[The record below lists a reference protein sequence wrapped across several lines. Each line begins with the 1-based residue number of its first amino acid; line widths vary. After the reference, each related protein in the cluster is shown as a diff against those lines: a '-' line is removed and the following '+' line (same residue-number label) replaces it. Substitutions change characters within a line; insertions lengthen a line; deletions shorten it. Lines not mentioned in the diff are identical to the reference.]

1 MTREGDPPEQAAG
14 PAGNPVEGPTPRDA
28 ASPVDPTGEAAGP
41 AGNPAPDSTA
51 RDAAS
56 LLDPPGKLAR
66 PIGNVVGFRARRDSA
81 SPLAPPDPA
90 ARPAVTAGGRPRRE
104 TAALIST
111 LATGPRTREVID
123 AFLASQSFP
132 IVLGSS
138 MTFVYRG
145 DAEAVHLKHWVF
157 GLPSS
162 QQLKRLEGTDLWHL
176 TLEIPAGSRVEYKLE
191 VVRHG
196 RGEWIQ
202 DPLNPNRA
210 RDPFGANSVA
220 HGTGY
225 TVPEWIKPDPEAPPG
240 TIDEIRFQ
248 SQVFGRRGVALYLP
262 ARYRLTRRYPLL
274 VVHDG
279 HDYLRYASLGPIL
292 DNLIYRREIPD
303 LIVALTS
310 SPNRLGE
317 YAGDERHARFI
328 SDELV
333 PNLERTLPL
342 DARPQSRCLMGASFG
357 AVAALTTALARPGF
371 YGRLLL
377 QSGSFAFTDIGDR
390 NARGPLFDPIVAAMN
405 HYRANP
411 IAMSERVFISCGM
424 YESLIYENRSLA
436 PILAATG
443 MEVRYV
449 EARDGHNWEN
459 WRDRLRE
466 GLSWLFPGPLLL
478 VYE

>member
-1 MTREGDPPEQAAG
+1 MTRAIDELAAG
-14 PAGNPVEGPTPRDA
+14 PHTQDA
-28 ASPVDPTGEAAGP
+28 V
-41 AGNPAPDSTA
+41 
-51 RDAAS
+51 
-56 LLDPPGKLAR
+56 
-66 PIGNVVGFRARRDSA
+66 
-81 SPLAPPDPA
+81 
-90 ARPAVTAGGRPRRE
+90 
-104 TAALIST
+104 
-111 LATGPRTREVID
+111 D
-123 AFLASQSFP
+123 AFLAGRAFP
-132 IVLGSS
+132 IVEGSS
-138 MTFVYRG
+138 ITFVYRG
-145 DAEAVHLKHWVF
+145 EAEAVHLKHWVF
-157 GLPSS
+157 GLPAS
-162 QQLKRLEGTDLWHL
+162 QQLRRLDGTDLWHL
-176 TLEIPAGSRVEYKLE
+176 TLELPAGSRVEYKLE
-191 VVRHG
+191 VVRGG
-196 RGEWIQ
+196 RGEWMQ
-202 DPLNPNRA
+202 DPLNPNQA

-225 TVPEWIKPDPEAPPG
+225 TVPEWIAPDPEAPAG
-240 TIDEIRFQ
+240 TLDEIRFD

-262 ARYRLTRRYPLL
+262 ARYRRTRRYPLL
-274 VVHDG
+274 IVHDG
-279 HDYLRYASLGPIL
+279 HDYLTYASLGTIL
-292 DNLIYRREIPD
+292 DNLIHRREIPE
-303 LIVALTS
+303 LVVALTT

-317 YAGDERHARFI
+317 YAGDERHARFLT
-328 SDELV
+328 DELV

-357 AVAALTTALARPGF
+357 GVASLAAALYRPGF

-390 NARGPLFDPIVAAMN
+390 NARGPLFDPIVALMN

-411 IAMSERVFISCGM
+411 IAMSERMFMSCGM

-443 MEVRYV
+443 MELRYV